1 LRSKNSGSPTLSAAI
16 SSIWT
21 CILDD
26 LDAIRSFAG
35 ADHEAAVDA
44 EEAREVLVRFDERVS
59 HYQVVV
65 DA

>member
-1 LRSKNSGSPTLSAAI
+1 LRRSLATVRGKSP
-16 SSIWT
+16 SIWT
-21 CILDD
+21 CIFDD

-35 ADHEAAVDA
+35 ADHEAAVVA
-44 EEAREVLVRFDERVS
+44 EEAREVLVRFDDRVS

>member
-1 LRSKNSGSPTLSAAI
+1 VVEFASGSACSPGGV
-16 SSIWT
+16 
-21 CILDD
+21 ILHLRHD

-35 ADHEAAVDA
+35 ADHEAAVVA